1 MKNMK
6 KSRKIGWASIIVAVL
21 IGSIILLLNNILL
34 LSPSGVIYDRSPTLR
49 WSGFSDGYQV
59 LVSED
64 PDFNNP
70 IIEKEVDGTDFAIEN
85 DLEFGEYYWKVVSKD
100 GESITGYFVID
111 SMVQV
116 ENNEKVR
123 NKGNTPILISGI
135 TGGAVLDIEEEVELE
150 GGNYTVEQI

>member
-1 MKNMK
+1 MV
-6 KSRKIGWASIIVAVL
+6 WFAVA
-21 IGSIILLLNNILL
+21 LN
-34 LSPSGVIYDRSPTLR
+34 V
-49 WSGFSDGYQV
+49 
-59 LVSED
+59 
-64 PDFNNP
+64 
-70 IIEKEVDGTDFAIEN
+70 TDFAIEN